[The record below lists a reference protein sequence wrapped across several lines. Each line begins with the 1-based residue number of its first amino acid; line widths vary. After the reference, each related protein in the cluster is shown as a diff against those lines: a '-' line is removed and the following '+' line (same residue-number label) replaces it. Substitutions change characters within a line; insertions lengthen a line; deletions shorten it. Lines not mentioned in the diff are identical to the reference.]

1 MSNVSLSNQESRS
14 RVALILPN
22 LGGGGAER
30 VALVL
35 ADHFLKIGH
44 EVDVVLLGSGGELSS
59 LVPSGARLIELGAER
74 FRAALLPLV
83 RYFRL
88 AIPDAT
94 QAFMWPV
101 TVLTVIAHRLA
112 GRPGRLA
119 LSDHA
124 TLSKQYAPRLRAL
137 RATTRIFYPAAQARI
152 CVSADVADD
161 LACLSGIDRGGIHVI
176 KNPVKLP
183 EQYPN
188 RVPAVE
194 ELWPAGGRRILT
206 VGSFKREKNQKLLL
220 DSFAILS
227 ARQRV
232 VLMMLG
238 DGPMRDELEAH
249 ARQLNVADRV
259 AMPGVRADP
268 APYYASADMFV
279 LSSDDEGYPLVLVE
293 ALGAGLP
300 TISTACGSGAQ
311 EILGNYG
318 RLTPVADAIALADA
332 MEATLHE
339 HPAQDV
345 LRSRAAKLVEGSCAA
360 HQMIMFGNDR
370 P

>member
-1 MSNVSLSNQESRS
+1 MSNVTHSNQKSPT
-14 RVALILPN
+14 RVAFILPN

-35 ADHFLKIGH
+35 ADHFIKSGH
-44 EVDVVLLGSGGELSS
+44 QVDVVLLGSGGELTS

-83 RYFRL
+83 RYFRS
-88 AIPDAT
+88 AKPHAT

-101 TVLTVIAHRLA
+101 TVLAVIAHRLA
-112 GRPGRLA
+112 GRPGRLT

-124 TLSKQYAPRLRAL
+124 TLSKQYAPRLRTL
-137 RATTRIFYPAAQARI
+137 RATTKIFYPAAQALI
-152 CVSADVADD
+152 CVSADVAND
-161 LACLSGIDRGGIHVI
+161 LARLSCIDRSGIHVI

-183 EQYPN
+183 EKYPD
-188 RVPAVE
+188 RMPAVE
-194 ELWPAGGRRILT
+194 ELWPVGGCRILN

-220 DSFAILS
+220 DSFAILN
-227 ARQRV
+227 ARHEV

-259 AMPGVRADP
+259 AMPGFRADP
-268 APYYASADMFV
+268 APYYASADLFV

-311 EILGNYG
+311 DILGSYG

-339 HPAQDV
+339 PPARDQ
-345 LRSRAAKLVEGSCAA
+345 LRGRAAKLVEGSCAA
-360 HQMIMFGNDR
+360 HQTLMFGNDLR
-370 P
+370 